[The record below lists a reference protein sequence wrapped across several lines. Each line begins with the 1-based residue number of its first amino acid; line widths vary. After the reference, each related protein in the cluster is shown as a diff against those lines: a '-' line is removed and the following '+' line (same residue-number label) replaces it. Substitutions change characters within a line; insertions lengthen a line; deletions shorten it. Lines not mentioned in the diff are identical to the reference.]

1 MCVRSYLAALFLV
14 TARVIGVGA
23 ADNTRTIPD
32 AAATAIPT
40 AHLDYK
46 PGEAPR
52 FWSVALA
59 DTIMARWPDYSQAYW
74 NSWTYVHGY
83 SFFGFDM
90 LYRAT
95 GDKKYFDY
103 AKRFIDQS

>member
-1 MCVRSYLAALFLV
+1 MCVRSCLAALFLV
-14 TARVIGVGA
+14 AGLAIGARA
-23 ADNTRTIPD
+23 AEAASPIPD
-32 AAATAIPT
+32 AAATAVSN

-46 PGEAPR
+46 PGEPPR
-52 FWSVALA
+52 FWSEALA

-83 SFFGFDM
+83 AFCGFDM
-90 LYRAT
+90 LYRST

-103 AKRFIDQS
+103 TKRF